1 MARIPRKDI
10 LDRLHGMIDRGE
22 PIIGGGAGTGLSA
35 KCEEAGGI
43 DLIVIY
49 NSGRYRMAGRGSL
62 AGLLAYGNAN
72 DVVLEMAREV
82 LPVVKKTPVL
92 AGVNGTD
99 PFLILDDFLHRLGEL
114 GFSGVQ
120 NFPTVGIIDGLFRQN
135 LEETGMGYGHE
146 VEMIR
151 AAHEHDL
158 LTTPYV
164 FNEREAIA
172 DGRGRR
178 RHHRLPHGPDDRR
191 QHRRRDRAEA
201 RRLRAAHQ
209 GLVGGGAP
217 RSMQGH
223 HRAVPRRAD
232 RHARGCRRSSWRSAP
247 NAMAST
253 EPRAWSACRP
263 SRRSSK
269 PHVNS
274 RRSEDRREDPM
285 SGAQFGT
292 FILGLV
298 VVAIVVAIVVW
309 LFNWLYLRS
318 SKERAFVRTGPG
330 RAEGGD
336 ERRRL
341 RAAHRA
347 RGHPGQHEHAQR
359 LEVARGRDKALI
371 TRDRM
376 RVDVLS
382 EFYVRVQASDDA
394 IAAAAQTL
402 GQRTMQP
409 DALRELIEGKFVDAL
424 RTVAAEMT
432 MEEMHEKRGEYVRR
446 VRTVVAADL
455 LQNGLEL
462 ETVSLT
468 QLDQT
473 AMEYFNPSNAFDAEG
488 LTRLT
493 EQIERRKKIRNDIE
507 QDTMIEI
514 RNKNLDTE
522 RQALEIDRALE
533 HARLAQE
540 QDLETQRAA
549 QRAEIAR
556 ERADKDQDAERAQIT
571 VAPVD
576 RAGAHRLGAGGRGA
590 AHRQGARGR
599 GARRSGAARRS
610 SSPSRSGRSPSPSS
624 RGPSRSAQA
633 EADKAR
639 ALAVTAEEQVFTARE
654 TEMAQRRKSVELIVA
669 QQEAERD
676 ALRLTVAAGAEKA
689 AAADRGAAVRAEAE
703 AEADADKIRSLATR
717 IRLEVDAEGTRLMNE
732 AQNLLSADARLSAMR
747 HEARSTSSRPS
758 SANRSSRWS
767 ASRASRSSMS
777 TGWAAA
783 AAAAA
788 GSTAATSA
796 AAWPTASSIRR
807 LRFRAQAPL
816 IDQLPREIGVQGG
829 DVGRVAQGL
838 LDRTQGSSG
847 PPVPAR
853 TPGSSPRQK
862 GGRGSGPWSEVTV

>member
-1 MARIPRKDI
+1 
-10 LDRLHGMIDRGE
+10 
-22 PIIGGGAGTGLSA
+22 
-35 KCEEAGGI
+35 
-43 DLIVIY
+43 
-49 NSGRYRMAGRGSL
+49 
-62 AGLLAYGNAN
+62 
-72 DVVLEMAREV
+72 
-82 LPVVKKTPVL
+82 
-92 AGVNGTD
+92 
-99 PFLILDDFLHRLGEL
+99 
-114 GFSGVQ
+114 
-120 NFPTVGIIDGLFRQN
+120 
-135 LEETGMGYGHE
+135 
-146 VEMIR
+146 
-151 AAHEHDL
+151 
-158 LTTPYV
+158 
-164 FNEREAIA
+164 
-172 DGRGRR
+172 
-178 RHHRLPHGPDDRR
+178 
-191 QHRRRDRAEA
+191 
-201 RRLRAAHQ
+201 
-209 GLVGGGAP
+209 
-217 RSMQGH
+217 
-223 HRAVPRRAD
+223 
-232 RHARGCRRSSWRSAP
+232 
-247 NAMAST
+247 
-253 EPRAWSACRP
+253 
-263 SRRSSK
+263 
-269 PHVNS
+269 
-274 RRSEDRREDPM
+274 M

-318 SKERAFVRTGPG
+318 SKERAFVRTGLAG
-330 RAEGGD
+330 QKVVMNGGAFV
-336 ERRRL
+336 L
-341 RAAHRA
+341 
-347 RGHPGQHEHAQR
+347 PIVHEVIPVNMNTLR
-359 LEVARGRDKALI
+359 LEVSRGRDKALI

-571 VAPVD
+571 SRQSIEQARIASE
-576 RAGAHRLGAGGRGA
+576 RAVEEQRISKERDVEELEI
-590 AHRQGARGR
+590 
-599 GARRSGAARRS
+599 ARRKAIELAEQERAVAVAEQ
-610 SSPSRSGRSPSPSS
+610 SRAQSV
-624 RGPSRSAQA
+624 AQA
-633 EADKAR
+633 EADRAR

-732 AQNLLSADARLSAMR
+732 AQNMLTPDARLSAMR
-747 HEARSTSSRPS
+747 MKLIDKLEAIIRESVKPMERIEGIKILHVDGLGGGGGGSGGRVDSGDVGGGLADS
-758 SANRSSRWS
+758 VVNSA
-767 ASRASRSSMS
+767 
-777 TGWAAA
+777 
-783 AAAAA
+783 
-788 GSTAATSA
+788 
-796 AAWPTASSIRR
+796 

-816 IDQLPREIGVQGG
+816 IDQLLREIGVQGG

-853 TPGSSPRQK
+853 TPG
-862 GGRGSGPWSEVTV
+862 E

>member
-1 MARIPRKDI
+1 
-10 LDRLHGMIDRGE
+10 
-22 PIIGGGAGTGLSA
+22 
-35 KCEEAGGI
+35 
-43 DLIVIY
+43 
-49 NSGRYRMAGRGSL
+49 
-62 AGLLAYGNAN
+62 
-72 DVVLEMAREV
+72 
-82 LPVVKKTPVL
+82 
-92 AGVNGTD
+92 
-99 PFLILDDFLHRLGEL
+99 
-114 GFSGVQ
+114 
-120 NFPTVGIIDGLFRQN
+120 
-135 LEETGMGYGHE
+135 
-146 VEMIR
+146 
-151 AAHEHDL
+151 
-158 LTTPYV
+158 
-164 FNEREAIA
+164 
-172 DGRGRR
+172 
-178 RHHRLPHGPDDRR
+178 
-191 QHRRRDRAEA
+191 
-201 RRLRAAHQ
+201 
-209 GLVGGGAP
+209 
-217 RSMQGH
+217 
-223 HRAVPRRAD
+223 
-232 RHARGCRRSSWRSAP
+232 
-247 NAMAST
+247 
-253 EPRAWSACRP
+253 
-263 SRRSSK
+263 
-269 PHVNS
+269 
-274 RRSEDRREDPM
+274 M

-298 VVAIVVAIVVW
+298 VVAIVVAIIVW

-318 SKERAFVRTGPG
+318 SKERAFVRTGLAG
-330 RAEGGD
+330 QKVVMNGGAFV
-336 ERRRL
+336 L
-341 RAAHRA
+341 
-347 RGHPGQHEHAQR
+347 PIVHEVIPVNMNTLR
-359 LEVARGRDKALI
+359 LEVSRGRDKALI

-382 EFYVRVQASDDA
+382 EFYVRVQATDDA

-571 VAPVD
+571 SRQSIEQARIASE
-576 RAGAHRLGAGGRGA
+576 RAVEEQRISKEREVEELEI
-590 AHRQGARGR
+590 
-599 GARRSGAARRS
+599 ARRKAIELAEQERAVAVAEQ
-610 SSPSRSGRSPSPSS
+610 SRAQSV
-624 RGPSRSAQA
+624 AQA

-747 HEARSTSSRPS
+747 MKLIDKLEAIIRESVKPMERIEGIKILHVDGLGGGGGGSGGRVDSGDVGGGLADS
-758 SANRSSRWS
+758 VVNSA
-767 ASRASRSSMS
+767 
-777 TGWAAA
+777 
-783 AAAAA
+783 
-788 GSTAATSA
+788 
-796 AAWPTASSIRR
+796 

-816 IDQLPREIGVQGG
+816 IDQLLREIGVQGG

-853 TPGSSPRQK
+853 TPG
-862 GGRGSGPWSEVTV
+862 E